1 VVGDFNGDGVPDI
14 AVANLGWN
22 VYGSVELLI
31 GNGDG
36 TFKPAVS
43 VSVGNNYPYWITAGD
58 FNGDGKLDL
67 AVTDGGDPGTIGILL
82 GNGDGTFQPLLTGP
96 TVGTQP
102 YFIAAADLNG
112 DGKLDIVVC
121 DQYVTK
127 DNVQV
132 ALGNGD
138 GTFKTATAYTA
149 GQYDQ
154 AFAIADFNGDGVPDI
169 ALANSGDDASGSII
183 LLLGKGDGTFKA
195 GPTLAAGSVPYAIVQ
210 ADFNGDGKPDLAIG
224 NVQGDNITVLL
235 NMTP

>member
-1 VVGDFNGDGVPDI
+1 
-14 AVANLGWN
+14 
-22 VYGSVELLI
+22 
-31 GNGDG
+31 
-36 TFKPAVS
+36 
-43 VSVGNNYPYWITAGD
+43 
-58 FNGDGKLDL
+58 
-67 AVTDGGDPGTIGILL
+67 
-82 GNGDGTFQPLLTGP
+82 
-96 TVGTQP
+96 
-102 YFIAAADLNG
+102 
-112 DGKLDIVVC
+112 
-121 DQYVTK
+121 
-127 DNVQV
+127 V